1 MLQSQER
8 TYLSGVNILRGL
20 LSLSVLLWHYQH
32 FWVGSSDF
40 DYTTQPWFS
49 LLRVPYTRGYDA
61 VPVFWMVSGVVLA
74 NAYFTTL
81 HKGRLVSYIKARIA
95 RLYPL
100 HFVTLTVIAALQLLG
115 DSPQI
120 YGNNDT
126 KHFFLNFFFIPWWGF
141 EDGFSFNAPIWSVS
155 IEIPIYVAFAL
166 LIYRLP
172 NRARI
177 WLVGSVLI
185 TIYIFNSYRPDLLGQ
200 IGIKSDFVDCAAY
213 FFTGIMISRIVR
225 ISSRRSALFW
235 LVLSLGTLAILGL
248 DSGNWLFGTS
258 VVLSTLAIASGS
270 LSQLF
275 NSRILRTFGEL
286 TYSVFL
292 WHVPIQILIRWFL
305 IETGANNQYFGSI
318 RLLAGYL
325 FATYFVGYFSF
336 KYIEEP
342 MRHMLRKSS
351 TPPRQAASRAT

>member
-1 MLQSQER
+1 MSQSQER

-20 LSLSVLLWHYQH
+20 LSLTVLLWHYQH
-32 FWVGSSDF
+32 FWIGSSDW

-61 VPVFWMVSGVVLA
+61 VPVFWLVSGVVLA

-81 HKGRLVSYIKARIA
+81 HKGRLVSYIRARIA

-115 DSPQI
+115 DPPQI

-126 KHFFLNFFFIPWWGF
+126 KHFLLNLFFIPWWGF
-141 EDGFSFNAPIWSVS
+141 EDGYSFNAPIWSVS
-155 IEIPIYVAFAL
+155 TEIPIYVAFAF

-185 TIYIFNSYRPDLLGQ
+185 TIYVFNIYRPNLLGQ

-213 FFTGIMISRIVR
+213 FFTGIMVSQIVR
-225 ISSRRSALFW
+225 VGSRRSALFW
-235 LVLSLGTLAILGL
+235 FALSLGALAILGL
-248 DSGNWLFGTS
+248 DSGNWLLGTS
-258 VVLSTLAIASGS
+258 VVLSALAIAAGS
-270 LSQLF
+270 LSQLL
-275 NSRILRTFGEL
+275 NSRMLRTFGEL

-292 WHVPIQILIRWFL
+292 WHVPVQILIRWFL
-305 IETGANNQYFGSI
+305 IETGADNKYFGSPW
-318 RLLAGYL
+318 LLASYI

-342 MRHMLRKSS
+342 LRHRLRKSS
-351 TPPRQAASRAT
+351 TPLWQAASQAT